1 MNLLRF
7 MDISIFWDEVSAW
20 QYARLLEDAC
30 VLLKIA
36 SRSLHVERRTNNL
49 NFSITSLIDLSYC
62 LFYLVRTVGHCNY
75 SPNFVCKSLRDVE
88 RVENWRC
95 RHSIAS
101 PLSFAGEISTPV
113 PFTILS
119 RRWRSTNSRLRD
131 VWCRLMARRS
141 TRTWNRSIATQPIN
155 LFLS

>member
-1 MNLLRF
+1 MYIHFVYPSMNLMRF

-75 SPNFVCKSLRDVE
+75 SPNTAPTLVDCCIVFVFVVCFANPEFCKSLVSPGEFVCKSLRDRWELALPSLGCFSFVCLLQE
-88 RVENWRC
+88 R
-95 RHSIAS
+95 
-101 PLSFAGEISTPV
+101 
-113 PFTILS
+113 
-119 RRWRSTNSRLRD
+119 
-131 VWCRLMARRS
+131 
-141 TRTWNRSIATQPIN
+141 
-155 LFLS
+155 